1 MRRTF
6 WWAVLAVVFVA
17 LGQLPASASGSVG
30 AGGSK
35 PGGRSDYTLGKSIVH
50 RELVCKNCAISRR
63 EFNAERAQAMMGD
76 IDAALSGSSPTD
88 AVRSLCTSGDRA
100 DCSGR
105 LRAVQTYMKRRFRL

>member
-6 WWAVLAVVFVA
+6 CWTVLAVVFVA
-17 LGQLPASASGSVG
+17 VGQLPASASGSVG

-50 RELVCKNCAISRR
+50 RELVCKGCAINRR
-63 EFNAERAQAMMGD
+63 DFNAGRAQAMNED
-76 IDAALSGSSPTD
+76 IEAALSGGSPTD
-88 AVRSLCTSGDRA
+88 AVRSLCATGDRA
-100 DCSGR
+100 ECAGR